1 MFDTLYEH
9 TDQVE
14 MFRRSLQRGRLSH
27 AYLLV
32 GPSGIGKMKFGR
44 LVATSLFCSQ
54 FDDDDLN
61 ACGECDNCRRM
72 LAKTY
77 PDYIEVG
84 CPEGKSE
91 IPIEAFVGTIDRR
104 GREGLCHDLSLKP
117 MAGQRKVAIINDAE
131 CMNAASTNSL
141 LKTLE
146 EPPNGSL
153 IMLVAT
159 NADAVLPTIR
169 SRCQIIRFNRLTDAT
184 IARLLVEQQMV
195 ETSDEAEVVARLC
208 GGSLAT
214 ATQLLDPAIRSL
226 RTGLYTSLADGP
238 KMRPMSLSKQLLEG
252 IDEIGGDSNAQRTNA
267 GWLIRFAVEFYR
279 QSLRLLGDETT
290 ATEIPQVRAF
300 VEGLVSSKYDSSEVC
315 MALLERCMET
325 QTHIN
330 MKAPLPLCVETL
342 TQKLGAILRAN
353 HS

>member
-9 TDQVE
+9 TDQIE
-14 MFRRSLQRGRLSH
+14 MFRRSLRRGRLSH

-32 GPSGIGKMKFGR
+32 GPAGIGKMKFGR
-44 LVATSLFCSQ
+44 LIATSLFCTR
-54 FDDDDLN
+54 FADDELN

-72 LAKTY
+72 LARTY

-91 IPIEAFVGTIDRR
+91 IPIEAFVGSIERR

-117 MAGQRKVAIINDAE
+117 MAGARKVAIINDAE

-153 IMLVAT
+153 IMLIAT
-159 NADAVLPTIR
+159 NADAVLPTIQ
-169 SRCQIIRFNRLTDAT
+169 SRCQIIRFNSLSHAT
-184 IARLLVEQQMV
+184 ISKLLVEQEMV
-195 ETSDEAEVVARLC
+195 ESSEDADVVARLC

-226 RTGLYTSLADGP
+226 RTALYTSLADGS

-252 IDEIGGDSNAQRTNA
+252 IDEIGGDSNTQRVNA
-267 GWLIRFAVEFYR
+267 GWVIRFAVEFYR
-279 QSLRLLGDETT
+279 QTLRALADES
-290 ATEIPQVRAF
+290 AAVGIPQVADFVRA
-300 VEGLVSSKYDSSEVC
+300 LPNTARDSSELC
-315 MALLERCMET
+315 MELLERCMQT
-325 QTHIN
+325 QTQIN
-330 MKAPLPLCVETL
+330 MKAPLPLCIELLATDMA
-342 TQKLGAILRAN
+342 AIQR
-353 HS
+353 